1 MNLITKNPGC
11 IDIGIG
17 LMPEVRE
24 LGGASCT
31 PTCTMICAV
40 VASKSPLFYE
50 VSAGTLLMACD
61 LVHGHKGP
69 IRGSGQSDDDVP

>member
-40 VASKSPLFYE
+40 VASQK
-50 VSAGTLLMACD
+50 
-61 LVHGHKGP
+61 P
-69 IRGSGQSDDDVP
+69 IVLRGQHRHSSDGLRPCARGFGQSDDDVP